1 MNDCDRYSI
10 GMSVLEDF
18 FDLLAEFVDGLRG
31 FRFFL
36 FFVSGQTEW
45 NEQKEKN
52 SRDSPF
58 HVAILREER
67 ISSIMCQTCY
77 DGSVGK
83 SMKAMELARSREIV
97 VVISQV
103 APITPS

>member
-10 GMSVLEDF
+10 GVSVLEDF

-45 NEQKEKN
+45 NEQK
-52 SRDSPF
+52 
-58 HVAILREER
+58 
-67 ISSIMCQTCY
+67 
-77 DGSVGK
+77 
-83 SMKAMELARSREIV
+83 
-97 VVISQV
+97 
-103 APITPS
+103 